1 MSNGELNNI
10 KISFNQWFY
19 NTPAMEIK
27 ALKERIIADCH
38 LPKDDKGFCFI
49 LYSWLKYIT
58 PVPPLAQEKINA
70 IAGMELNY
78 EKPKLTIQK

>member
-1 MSNGELNNI
+1 MQSNNI
-10 KISFNQWFY
+10 TNIQTSFNQWFY

-27 ALKERIIADCH
+27 ALKERIISECH
-38 LPKDDKGFCFI
+38 LPKDEKGFCFI

-78 EKPKLTIQK
+78 QKPKLTIQK